1 MRTEHINYF
10 IHVVHCKSIRLA
22 STELFIS
29 PQGLSQA
36 IQQLEKEMGTPLFT
50 RNNNRLS
57 LTPAGQ
63 KFYEFALEINGSMQK
78 LKEDLNDITQGK
90 NQAKKDLTIYSTFHI
105 GSTLL
110 PQIANTFQ
118 AQNPNITVRILE
130 SDLNILD
137 DVMTRDIDWDSALM
151 LYSLPEQRLPEFT
164 EQLPD
169 TLQFRPILSSSIMA
183 LVSFQS
189 PLAQMESITP
199 EDLASHPLVIYS
211 NGDVFL
217 DIYGVP
223 YNEKQIVLKSQ
234 NLDLC
239 RSFVAQNTS
248 AIHFTDQ
255 LAESFFH
262 KKKKKS
268 LVALPIQPEIRLSY
282 GLVTAKSCQ
291 NQKLEELCDIF
302 FKQFSIL
309 L

>member
-36 IQQLEKEMGTPLFT
+36 IQQLEKEIGTPLFT
-50 RNNNRLS
+50 RNNNRLA

-63 KFYEFALEINGSMQK
+63 KFYEFALEMNRSMQK
-78 LKEDLNDITQGK
+78 LKADLDDITQDK
-90 NQAKKDLTIYSTFHI
+90 SNIQKDLTIYSTFHI

-118 AQNPNITVRILE
+118 AQNPNITIRILE
-130 SDLNILD
+130 SDLSILG
-137 DVMTRDIDWDSALM
+137 DVMTRDIDWESAMM
-151 LYSLPEQRLPEFT
+151 LYSLPEQRLSEFT
-164 EQLPD
+164 TQLPD
-169 TLQFRPILSSSIMA
+169 NLQFQPILTSSIMA

-189 PLAQMESITP
+189 PLAQAEYITP

-217 DIYGVP
+217 DIYGIP

-239 RSFVAQNTS
+239 RSFVAQNTA

-268 LVALPIQPEIRLSY
+268 LVALPIQPEIRLLY
-282 GLVTAKSCQ
+282 GFVITKSQ
-291 NQKLEELCDIF
+291 KNQKLKELSDIF

-309 L
+309 Q